1 MRAMLI
7 DGGVVVEILPELSR
21 RQSYFLALP
30 PRSLNAS
37 DFKDKSSISSMPT
50 IQKREFKYLFSED
63 GFDVYLSNTRLLPY
77 FSLFGNKQ
85 NKQSTS
91 EFIKSDINAS
101 EIIESVLTK
110 MTKWWMKLTNGR
122 EVSAGEL
129 EVAIGVMT
137 AEIMKEIGIK

>member
-7 DGGVVVEILPELSR
+7 DCGVVVKTLPELSR

-37 DFKDKSSISSMPT
+37 DFKDESSISSMPT
-50 IQKREFKYLFSED
+50 MQKREFKYSFSED
-63 GFDVYLSNTRLLPY
+63 GIDVYLSNTRLLPY
-77 FSLFGNKQ
+77 FSLFGN
-85 NKQSTS
+85 NQSTS
-91 EFIKSDINAS
+91 EFIKSDINVS
-101 EIIESVLTK
+101 EIIESVLTR